1 MIYTILVEK
10 LQEEISR
17 QIIFEPQPFAEK
29 ELLVIKKIIKYAF
42 QKRILS
48 KAVIYLK
55 DFDNFA
61 ILVRFF

>member
-17 QIIFEPQPFAEK
+17 QIIFEAQPFVEK

-48 KAVIYLK
+48 QSDDLFIRL
-55 DFDNFA
+55 
-61 ILVRFF
+61 